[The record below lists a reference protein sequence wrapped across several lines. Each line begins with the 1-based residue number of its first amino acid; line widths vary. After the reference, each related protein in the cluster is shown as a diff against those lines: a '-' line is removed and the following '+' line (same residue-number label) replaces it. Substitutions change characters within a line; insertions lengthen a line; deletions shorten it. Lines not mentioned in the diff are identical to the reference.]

1 MKYDIDVHRAAC
13 GNFSPPTFKTKI
25 GLLGPCISARW
36 PGSAATSNSAL
47 CNGNPDSARGES
59 AKVKMMSVDTS
70 FYPVCS
76 ILYYRNI
83 KSNVNSPPPMQLQG
97 TLHMCAILMV
107 SFSDCRA
114 ATSVPL
120 TCRVVGNDFC
130 VFYGPTQTEQMFSSL
145 TTGFSLSFFFKEEKE
160 EVNNDLQLIR
170 ALSGSVRARI
180 SMRSAR
186 A

>member
-1 MKYDIDVHRAAC
+1 MSIAQRVVIFHPQHLKQKLAYLAHVFRLA
-13 GNFSPPTFKTKI
+13 
-25 GLLGPCISARW
+25 GLDQLQRRTRHCVMAIRTALGVNLQKWKWCQ
-36 PGSAATSNSAL
+36 
-47 CNGNPDSARGES
+47 
-59 AKVKMMSVDTS
+59 
-70 FYPVCS
+70 S
-76 ILYYRNI
+76 ILPFIRFVVFLYYRNI

-145 TTGFSLSFFFKEEKE
+145 TTGFSLSFFFLLRRK
-160 EVNNDLQLIR
+160 R
-170 ALSGSVRARI
+170 
-180 SMRSAR
+180 RSQ
-186 A
+186 